1 MMIVAQMFKLAR
13 MPCFCKT
20 DVVGSAFLG
29 FSFPPILNGRQN
41 KIIFKMNKFI
51 KISIIAVALTIVSLM
66 LYGFIKAMFGNYII
80 NNPFNAVFMIIGLAL
95 IIYGFVKGAKYVWTL
110 SIVAVLFTM
119 QSCNYA
125 KSNQQ
130 VVVSDDCGMTWKKI
144 NAGDAVPKVG
154 LNACYMKVVIP
165 NYPMQGESKFIS
177 NLKDRVRANVHIDY
191 DYSITEPLAFI
202 KQAKY
207 LGKANTDADNED
219 AIGNAFEGAE
229 NMVIDKRIKDVA
241 KGVFIDADIVELD
254 QSEMETHLLN
264 ESNKVLEPLGVHLN
278 FITLTFDLDEQTRQ
292 AIDVSTAMKIYE
304 SKGLQDIGKQV
315 MSQRAGATKIV
326 VENKTES
333 PQVKE

>member
-1 MMIVAQMFKLAR
+1 
-13 MPCFCKT
+13 
-20 DVVGSAFLG
+20 
-29 FSFPPILNGRQN
+29 
-41 KIIFKMNKFI
+41 MNKFV
-51 KISIIAVALTIVSLM
+51 KISIIALALTMVSLM
-66 LYGFIKAMFGNYII
+66 LYSFTKAMLGNYII
-80 NNPFNAVFMIIGLAL
+80 NNSFNALLMIIGLAL
-95 IIYGFVKGAKYVWTL
+95 VIYGFVKGAKYVWTL
-110 SIVAVLFTM
+110 SIIAVLFTV

-144 NAGDAVPKVG
+144 NAGDAVPKGG

-207 LGKANTDADNED
+207 IGKANANADDPD
-219 AIGNAFEGAE
+219 AINESAFESAE

-241 KGVFIDADIVELD
+241 KSVFINEDIVELD
-254 QSEMETHLLN
+254 QSEIEAHLLS

-304 SKGLQDIGKQV
+304 SKGLQEIGKQV

-326 VENKTES
+326 VENKTET
-333 PQVKE
+333 PPVKE

>member
-1 MMIVAQMFKLAR
+1 
-13 MPCFCKT
+13 
-20 DVVGSAFLG
+20 
-29 FSFPPILNGRQN
+29 
-41 KIIFKMNKFI
+41 MNKFI
-51 KISIIAVALTIVSLM
+51 KISIFAVALTIVSLM
-66 LYGFIKAMFGNYII
+66 LYGLTKAMIGNYLV
-80 NNPFNAVFMIIGLAL
+80 NNPFNGVLMIIGLGL
-95 IIYGFVKGAKYVWTL
+95 VVYGLFKGAKYVWTL
-110 SIVAVLFTM
+110 SVIAVLFSI

-144 NAGDAVPKVG
+144 NAGDAVPKGG

-207 LGKANTDADNED
+207 IGKANANADDPD
-219 AIGNAFEGAE
+219 AINESAFESAE

-241 KGVFIDADIVELD
+241 KGVFINEDIVELD
-254 QSEMETHLLN
+254 QSEIEAHLLN
-264 ESNKVLEPLGVHLN
+264 ESNKVLEPLGVRLN

-315 MSQRAGATKIV
+315 MTQRAGATKIV
-326 VENKTES
+326 VENKTEA
-333 PQVKE
+333 PPVKEKD